1 MKHNRNRA
9 VKKERLNK
17 NVKLN
22 VATNFA
28 LAFLIFSVGFVC
40 LFPVEDAVTTDGS
53 EKNVYRSAS
62 AETDGVSLI
71 LSRGHELGN
80 HGYFHKD
87 HASLSEAQ
95 NKEEIS
101 LCNRFIQLM
110 TGKAMT
116 LFAPPSGAYGKAALA
131 ACETLNMK
139 TILWSRDTIDW
150 RDKNASLIYSRA
162 TKNIKGGEFVLM
174 HPMKE
179 TADALDDILT
189 YYETCSLRAVTVSE
203 NLQDGG

>member
-62 AETDGVSLI
+62 AETDGVSLMFNVYWGTDEVYRI
-71 LSRGHELGN
+71 LDTLETHRQRRP
-80 HGYFHKD
+80 F
-87 HASLSEAQ
+87 LS
-95 NKEEIS
+95 
-101 LCNRFIQLM
+101 
-110 TGKAMT
+110 
-116 LFAPPSGAYGKAALA
+116 AAA
-131 ACETLNMK
+131 GPT
-139 TILWSRDTIDW
+139 TT
-150 RDKNASLIYSRA
+150 
-162 TKNIKGGEFVLM
+162 
-174 HPMKE
+174 
-179 TADALDDILT
+179 
-189 YYETCSLRAVTVSE
+189 
-203 NLQDGG
+203 

>member
-62 AETDGVSLI
+62 AETDGRFPDVQRLLGDGRGVSH
-71 LSRGHELGN
+71 SRHAGDAQGKGDLFYRRLLGR
-80 HGYFHKD
+80 
-87 HASLSEAQ
+87 S
-95 NKEEIS
+95 
-101 LCNRFIQLM
+101 
-110 TGKAMT
+110 TT
-116 LFAPPSGAYGKAALA
+116 
-131 ACETLNMK
+131 
-139 TILWSRDTIDW
+139 
-150 RDKNASLIYSRA
+150 
-162 TKNIKGGEFVLM
+162 
-174 HPMKE
+174 
-179 TADALDDILT
+179 
-189 YYETCSLRAVTVSE
+189 
-203 NLQDGG
+203 